1 MMINISRSRLA
12 LAVSASLVASMSI
25 GASQAF
31 AQDAAAPQASAQTAV
46 QLQAVEVTGSR
57 IKGADMATQVPTV
70 TISASELEKTG
81 ITNIGDILQQLSSSG
96 AGLNTKFNSSG
107 NFGSPP
113 GGNGIGAGS
122 STLDLRNLGSNRVL
136 ILVDG
141 VRWVNESSGSGVSGA
156 VDMNTIPAG
165 IIDHIEIL
173 QDGASALYGSD
184 AIAGVV
190 NIITKKSQNGASVD
204 TYYGDYN
211 NLGGAPTTTTNI
223 SYGTKTDRAE
233 FFFNVSH
240 LKQDG
245 MFAAEWPQSS
255 LCVPGIPASD
265 VSECSSTS
273 PGGSITLI
281 DPETGARN
289 KVITNDGVT
298 GPASYPNDFH
308 KFTNDDRYNYASHNL
323 LLTPSKRSSVFASF
337 IYNVTDNVKWYA
349 RALYNNRKSEN
360 IAAPVPVVFGADGGS
375 ETFTDHIDIDATN
388 PYNPF
393 GRTMVSGVDYGL
405 IQKRLTEDGN
415 RTFLQDVDTTY
426 FTTGLQGHFDLGQ
439 KSLFW
444 DVNYANG
451 INKASASFV
460 QGAINM
466 RNLQRALGPVAN
478 CTDTCVPLNVFGDNS
493 VTPAMLNYIQ
503 YDAVDRSQN
512 KIQLFT
518 ANLSG
523 EVFDLP
529 AGPFSFAA
537 GGEHRKYSGY
547 FIANPLTTNGDDG
560 SIPVPPTSGSYSISE
575 GYLEL
580 HIPVLADV
588 PFFKALDVSAA
599 TRYSDYSN
607 FGGTTNSK
615 LGVRWQVVNDLTL
628 RSTVALGF
636 RAPALGELYAPPSGF
651 GATLLDPCT
660 EPVANAQTEANCRAL
675 GVPAGFQ
682 QNNTQITVNTGGN
695 ANLKPET
702 SHSVTAGAVY
712 SPSWITGMGWAD
724 RFDIS
729 LNYYKIKIT
738 NAIAALDSQT
748 VLNNCVA
755 SGSATSEFCK
765 DIHRTP
771 SGDIGLWNNFLRNIG
786 FVNTSGW
793 DFGINWRSPA
803 TSVGVFTADWVS
815 TYTAKYEEGQADT
828 IQPRS
833 VGLELK
839 DSAIPR
845 IKSTLR
851 LGWNREAWSVNTT
864 FRYISSLNEDCAN
877 AVGYAICTEPDL
889 ITPTRPTGTHPMSA
903 VVYQDLRASWKL
915 PISLDLTLSAGINN
929 LWNKAPPICISCTLN
944 GYDASTYDLPSRF
957 TYVQARL
964 NF

>member
-1 MMINISRSRLA
+1 
-12 LAVSASLVASMSI
+12 
-25 GASQAF
+25 
-31 AQDAAAPQASAQTAV
+31 
-46 QLQAVEVTGSR
+46 
-57 IKGADMATQVPTV
+57 
-70 TISASELEKTG
+70 
-81 ITNIGDILQQLSSSG
+81 
-96 AGLNTKFNSSG
+96 
-107 NFGSPP
+107 
-113 GGNGIGAGS
+113 
-122 STLDLRNLGSNRVL
+122 
-136 ILVDG
+136 
-141 VRWVNESSGSGVSGA
+141 
-156 VDMNTIPAG
+156 
-165 IIDHIEIL
+165 
-173 QDGASALYGSD
+173 
-184 AIAGVV
+184 
-190 NIITKKSQNGASVD
+190 
-204 TYYGDYN
+204 
-211 NLGGAPTTTTNI
+211 
-223 SYGTKTDRAE
+223 
-233 FFFNVSH
+233 
-240 LKQDG
+240 
-245 MFAAEWPQSS
+245 
-255 LCVPGIPASD
+255 
-265 VSECSSTS
+265 
-273 PGGSITLI
+273 
-281 DPETGARN
+281 
-289 KVITNDGVT
+289 
-298 GPASYPNDFH
+298 
-308 KFTNDDRYNYASHNL
+308 
-323 LLTPSKRSSVFASF
+323 
-337 IYNVTDNVKWYA
+337 
-349 RALYNNRKSEN
+349 
-360 IAAPVPVVFGADGGS
+360 
-375 ETFTDHIDIDATN
+375 
-388 PYNPF
+388 
-393 GRTMVSGVDYGL
+393 
-405 IQKRLTEDGN
+405 
-415 RTFLQDVDTTY
+415 
-426 FTTGLQGHFDLGQ
+426 
-439 KSLFW
+439 LFW

-460 QGAINM
+460 QGAIDM
-466 RNLQRALGPVAN
+466 RKLQRALGPIAD
-478 CTDTCVPLNVFGDNS
+478 CTDTCVPLNLFGVNS
-493 VTPAMLNYIQ
+493 VTPEMLKYIQ

-523 EVFDLP
+523 EIFDLP

-547 FIANPLTTNGDDG
+547 FIPNPLTAAGDDG

-748 VLNNCVA
+748 VLNTCVA

-771 SGDIGLWNNFLRNIG
+771 SGD
-786 FVNTSGW
+786 SG
-793 DFGINWRSPA
+793 
-803 TSVGVFTADWVS
+803 
-815 TYTAKYEEGQADT
+815 
-828 IQPRS
+828 
-833 VGLELK
+833 
-839 DSAIPR
+839 
-845 IKSTLR
+845 
-851 LGWNREAWSVNTT
+851 
-864 FRYISSLNEDCAN
+864 
-877 AVGYAICTEPDL
+877 
-889 ITPTRPTGTHPMSA
+889 
-903 VVYQDLRASWKL
+903 
-915 PISLDLTLSAGINN
+915 

>member
-1 MMINISRSRLA
+1 MATTFCRSRLA
-12 LAVSASLVASMSI
+12 MAVSAALVAGMSMVVST
-25 GASQAF
+25 AF
-31 AQDAAAPQASAQTAV
+31 AQDITAPQSSAQTAV
-46 QLQAVEVTGSR
+46 NLQAVEVTGSR

-70 TISASELEKTG
+70 TITATELEKTG

-107 NFGSPP
+107 NFGAPP
-113 GGNGIGAGS
+113 GGNGISAGS

-141 VRWVNESSGSGVSGA
+141 LRWVNESSGSGVSGA

-190 NIITKKSQNGASVD
+190 NIITKKSQKGASID
-204 TYYGDYN
+204 TYYGDYTS
-211 NLGGAPTTTTNI
+211 LGGAPTTTTNF
-223 SYGTKTDRAE
+223 SFGNKSDR
-233 FFFNVSH
+233 FQYFVNISH

-245 MFAAEWPQSS
+245 MFAAEYGPASV
-255 LCVPGIPASD
+255 CVPGIPASD
-265 VSECSSTS
+265 KGECSSSS

-281 DPETGARN
+281 DPSTGARS

-298 GPASYPNDFH
+298 GAATYPGDFH
-308 KFTNDDRYNYASHNL
+308 KFTNDDRYNYAPHNL
-323 LLTPSKRSSVFASF
+323 LLTPSTRSSVFTSF
-337 IYNVTDNVKWYA
+337 QYDVNDSVKWYA
-349 RALYNNRKSEN
+349 RALYNNRKSVNE
-360 IAAPVPVVFGADGGS
+360 AAPVPIVFGADGGS
-375 ETFTDHIDIDATN
+375 ETFTDHINIDATN

-393 GRTMVSGVDYGL
+393 GRTLVSGVDYGV

-415 RTFLQDVDTTY
+415 RIFHQDVDTTY
-426 FTTGLQGHFDLGQ
+426 FTTGLLGHFDVGQ

-451 INKASASFV
+451 TNKATASFV
-460 QGAINM
+460 AGAIDM
-466 RNLQRALGPVAN
+466 RHLQRALGPLAD
-478 CTDTCVPLNVFGDNS
+478 CTDTCVPLNLFGDSS

-503 YDAVDRSQN
+503 YNAVDRSQN

-529 AGPFSFAA
+529 AGALSFASGA
-537 GGEHRKYSGY
+537 EHRKYSGY
-547 FIANPLTTNGDDG
+547 FLPNPLTASGDDG
-560 SIPVPPTSGSYSISE
+560 SIPVPPTTGSYSINE
-575 GYLEL
+575 YYLEL
-580 HIPVLADV
+580 HVPVLANV
-588 PFFKALDVSAA
+588 PGAKALDVDAA

-607 FGGTTNSK
+607 FGGTINSK
-615 LGVRWQVVNDLTL
+615 LGLRWQVVNDLTL
-628 RSTVALGF
+628 RSTLAQGF
-636 RAPALGELYAPPSGF
+636 RAPALGELFAPPSGF

-660 EPVANAQTEANCRAL
+660 EPVASAAITADCRAL
-675 GVPAGFQ
+675 GVPAGYQ

-702 SHSVTAGAVY
+702 ARSVTAGAVY
-712 SPSWITGMGWAD
+712 SPSWATGTGWAD

-729 LNYYKIKIT
+729 LGYYRIKVT

-755 SGSATSEFCK
+755 SGSPTSEFCK

-786 FVNTSGW
+786 FVHTSGW
-793 DFGINWRSPA
+793 DFGVNWRSPA
-803 TSVGVFTADWVS
+803 FAFGVFTADWQS
-815 TYTAKYEEGQADT
+815 TYLSNYEEGQADT

-851 LGWNREAWSVNTT
+851 LGWNHEAWSVNTT

-877 AVGYAICTEPDL
+877 AVGYAICTEPNL
-889 ITPTRPTGTHPMSA
+889 ITPTRPTGTHPLAA

-915 PISLDLTLSAGINN
+915 PISWDLTLAAGINN

-957 TYVQARL
+957 TYLQARL